1 MLTLEACRA
10 KLRLDIQADKLTG
23 RRGAALIAWS
33 STQNRAN
40 ALAVPEMD
48 DGRPGK
54 LWLSFGVVVG
64 EDGRRFLVLIAKSSL
79 SDVLVPD
86 HLHSQ
91 SFTSN
96 THTDATILA
105 IDDDTLSNPTSERE
119 EALWIGRWTP
129 APTPGAR
136 ESTRTLDGPAVAA
149 IGVVCGTETVDCLLS
164 YNSSRDRVRRPYYS
178 QRCMC
183 GQGST
188 YAKGTIKTFSTWTNC
203 LAHRR
208 HLTWDATVLVIL
220 GAGRLEP

>member
-1 MLTLEACRA
+1 MLTLEARRA
-10 KLRLDIQADKLTG
+10 KLRLDIQAHKLTG
-23 RRGAALIAWS
+23 SRDAALIAWS

-54 LWLSFGVVVG
+54 LWLSFGAVVG

-96 THTDATILA
+96 TYTDATILA
-105 IDDDTLSNPTSERE
+105 IDDDTLSNPTSQRE
-119 EALWIGRWTP
+119 EALWIGRWPP

-136 ESTRTLDGPAVAA
+136 ESTRTFDGPAVAA
-149 IGVVCGTETVDCLLS
+149 ISVVCSTETVDCLLP
-164 YNSSRDRVRRPYYS
+164 YNHQGTGLGGHTIHSDV
-178 QRCMC
+178 CVVK
-183 GQGST
+183 GQ
-188 YAKGTIKTFSTWTNC
+188 
-203 LAHRR
+203 
-208 HLTWDATVLVIL
+208 LTQKAQ
-220 GAGRLEP
+220 